1 MVEELKKEELK
12 KVLNILNENDK
23 SVWLFASLKMDE
35 FVDKWSLVFSAPWI
49 NELNKSEE
57 FKNIIDILKE
67 NIADDKLSSIARIV
81 FLPKTDHLVE
91 ELLKKTTG
99 YEFKEEKV
107 NGNIIHCG
115 VVIESNAGLQWA
127 ENKNLKLDINN
138 KP

>member
-12 KVLNILNENDK
+12 KILDILNENNK

-57 FKNIIDILKE
+57 FKNIIDILKK

-91 ELLKKTTG
+91 ELLKKATG

-115 VVIESNAGLQWA
+115 VIIESNAGLQWV
-127 ENKNLKLDINN
+127 ENKNLKLDING